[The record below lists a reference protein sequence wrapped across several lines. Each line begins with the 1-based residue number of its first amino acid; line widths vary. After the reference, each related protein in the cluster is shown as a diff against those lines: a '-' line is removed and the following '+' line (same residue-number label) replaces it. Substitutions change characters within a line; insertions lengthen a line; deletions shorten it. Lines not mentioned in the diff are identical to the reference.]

1 MEAQATANVPVS
13 ESFRMGMREAHAVL
27 VKGSLHTMLNRD
39 QVQRTARVFA
49 GADAQEIAQW
59 LDDAS
64 GPVNASQNPSAMSHP
79 VNAQMARIGVLLIT
93 VLVRELHLSP
103 ASGALDAR
111 RNALAVADGLCA
123 WIDSGGAR
131 GESAQIAQLM
141 AGSSPV
147 EAAAIRLGALV
158 RYSCALGLADR
169 LLDPLVRQRY
179 GAAESDGDF
188 SNTTTDVSHAG
199 VH

>member
-1 MEAQATANVPVS
+1 MRATANVPVS

-64 GPVNASQNPSAMSHP
+64 GPVNASQDPSAMSHP
-79 VNAQMARIGVLLIT
+79 VNAQMAKIGVLLTT

-103 ASGALDAR
+103 ASGSSDAR
-111 RNALAVADGLCA
+111 RNALAVAEGLCA
-123 WIDSGGAR
+123 WIDSGGQG
-131 GESAQIAQLM
+131 GESAQMARLM

-147 EAAAIRLGALV
+147 EAAAAIRLGALV

-179 GAAESDGDF
+179 GVAEPGGDLGDK
-188 SNTTTDVSHAG
+188 TEEASHAS